1 MMLISLSEFLV
12 SGEWHLIGES
22 NENLHSYRRYGTTSL
37 FSGGRVPKH
46 HLRVECYGTVDE
58 LNSVIGLA
66 RAQQVS
72 ASADAELAR
81 IQHQL
86 FNLGA
91 DLATPLDAP
100 TSYVV
105 RMDAEPVAWLEA
117 AIDRMMAELPEL
129 RYFILP
135 GGSPAA
141 ATLHV
146 ARTVCRRAERL
157 TVQLQEQEPIGEQV
171 IPYLNRLSDYLF
183 TLARWE
189 NQQAG
194 IAEEKWALK
203 P

>member
-1 MMLISLSEFLV
+1 MRIYTRT
-12 SGEWHLIGES
+12 GDG
-22 NENLHSYRRYGTTSL
+22 GTTSL

-46 HLRVECYGTVDE
+46 HLRVESYGTVDE

-72 ASADAELAR
+72 APADAELAR

-100 TSYVV
+100 TRTVV
-105 RMDAEPVAWLEA
+105 RMDAESVAWLEA
-117 AIDRMMAELPEL
+117 AIDRMTAELPAL
-129 RYFILP
+129 SFFILP
-135 GGSPAA
+135 GGSPGG
-141 ATLHV
+141 ATIHV

-157 TVQLQEQEPIGEQV
+157 TAQLQEQEAIGEQV
-171 IPYLNRLSDYLF
+171 LPYLNRLSDYLF

-194 IAEEKWALK
+194 ISEERWAVK